1 MNMETPPRAK
11 PPEITACPRCGKT
24 AAHELIHREDYTDGN
39 DDSQEGRWL
48 AILNCSKCGRPS
60 IYRDEW
66 NAEQE
71 KWRAV
76 LVYPLPRRAPGEV
89 PAKIRKSFDDAL
101 GMLNQSLPLTAVGLR
116 KTLEGICNDKKAQG
130 ETLNQRFAY
139 LGENGFIPQPLAELM
154 ESSPTIGKIGAHF
167 GNMEISQ
174 EEVDALIE
182 YTLAVF
188 ECLYIVQARI
198 EAVQE
203 SLEFEGGS

>member
-1 MNMETPPRAK
+1 MQSNSGANPPK
-11 PPEITACPRCGKT
+11 ITTCPHCGKT

-39 DDSQEGRWL
+39 DDSQEERWL
-48 AILNCSKCGRPS
+48 AILKCSKCGRPS

-66 NAEQE
+66 DGKKE
-71 KWRAV
+71 KWHAI
-76 LVYPLPRRAPGEV
+76 LVYPIPRRAPEEV
-89 PAKIRKSFDDAL
+89 PAKIRKRFDDAL
-101 GMLNQSLPLTAVGLR
+101 GMRNQSLSLTAVGLR
-116 KTLEGICNDKKAQG
+116 KTLEDICNDKKAQG

-139 LGENGFIPQPLAELM
+139 LGDNGFIPQPLSELM
-154 ESSPTIGKIGAHF
+154 QSSPTIGKIGSHF

-203 SLEFEGGS
+203 SLEFEMKGN